1 MKNEN
6 NEVFLTK
13 EGLKSL
19 QDELND
25 LVKVQ
30 RPKILGDLN
39 AARALGDLSE
49 NGMYTAAKDKQSFL
63 EGRIR
68 EIESILKN
76 AVVVEKAS
84 VKKGTI
90 DLGSHVTLETQQAKV
105 NYSIVGVEEVNFS
118 ENKISHESPLGKALI
133 GKSAGDMIEV
143 EAPMGTV
150 KYKVLE
156 VK

>member
-13 EGLKSL
+13 EGLKDL
-19 QDELND
+19 KDELSG
-25 LVKVQ
+25 LVNVQ
-30 RPKILGDLN
+30 RIKILEDLK

-49 NGMYTAAKDKQSFL
+49 NGMYSAAKDKQSFL
-63 EGRIR
+63 EGRIK
-68 EIESILKN
+68 ELESILKN
-76 AVVVEKAS
+76 AVVVEKNIGKNA
-84 VKKGTI
+84 TI
-90 DLGSHVTLETQQAKV
+90 DLGSHVTLETQKITV
-105 NYSIVGVEEVNFS
+105 KYSIVGVEEVNFS

-133 GKSAGDMIEV
+133 GKSAGDIIEI
-143 EAPMGTV
+143 EAPMGAV

>member
-1 MKNEN
+1 MKNKT

-13 EGLKSL
+13 EGLQNL
-19 QDELND
+19 RNELND
-25 LVKVQ
+25 LIKVQ
-30 RPKILGDLN
+30 RPKILEDLN

-49 NGMYTAAKDKQSFL
+49 NGMYSAAKDKQSFL

-68 EIESILKN
+68 EIEAIIKN
-76 AVVVEKAS
+76 AVVVEKS
-84 VKKGTI
+84 STKSGVI
-90 DLGSHVTLETQQAKV
+90 DLGSHVKLETQKATV
-105 NYSIVGVEEVNFS
+105 NYSIVGVEEVNFA

-133 GKSAGDMIEV
+133 GKTTGDIIEI
-143 EAPMGTV
+143 EAPMGAV

>member
-1 MKNEN
+1 MNNEK

-13 EGLKSL
+13 DGLESL
-19 QDELND
+19 LKELND

-30 RPKILGDLN
+30 RPRILEDIK

-49 NGMYTAAKDKQSFL
+49 NGMYSAAKDKQSYL

-68 EIESILKN
+68 ELEAIIKN
-76 AVVVEKAS
+76 AVVV
-84 VKKGTI
+84 KKSSSKSGVI
-90 DLGSHVTLETQQAKV
+90 DLGSHVKLETQQSIV

-133 GKSAGDMIEV
+133 GRSAGDIIEI

-150 KYKVLE
+150 KYKVIE

>member
-6 NEVFLTK
+6 NEVFVTK
-13 EGLKSL
+13 DGLKNL
-19 QDELND
+19 KQELSD
-25 LVKVQ
+25 LVDVQ
-30 RPKILGDLN
+30 RIKILEDIK

-49 NGMYTAAKDKQSFL
+49 NGMYSAAKDKQSFL

-76 AVVVEKAS
+76 AVVIEKNTGKNA
-84 VKKGTI
+84 TI
-90 DLGSHVTLETQQAKV
+90 DLGSHVTLETQKLKV
-105 NYSIVGVEEVNFS
+105 SYSIVGVEEVNFS

-133 GKSAGDMIEV
+133 GKSAGDIIEI
-143 EAPMGTV
+143 EAPMGV
-150 KYKVLE
+150 VRYKVLE

>member
-6 NEVFLTK
+6 NEVFVTK
-13 EGLKSL
+13 EGLKNL
-19 QDELND
+19 KDELFD
-25 LVKVQ
+25 LTGVQ
-30 RPKILGDLN
+30 RTKILEDIK

-49 NGMYTAAKDKQSFL
+49 NGMYSAAKDKQSFL

-76 AVVVEKAS
+76 AVVIEKNTGKDA
-84 VKKGTI
+84 KI
-90 DLGSHVTLETQQAKV
+90 DLGSHVTLETQKLKV
-105 NYSIVGVEEVNFS
+105 SYSIVGVEEVNFS

-133 GKSAGDMIEV
+133 GKSAGDIIEI
-143 EAPMGTV
+143 EAPMGAV
-150 KYKVLE
+150 RYKVLE

>member
-25 LVKVQ
+25 LVNVQ
-30 RPKILGDLN
+30 RPKILEDIN

-49 NGMYTAAKDKQSFL
+49 NGMYSAAKDKQSFL

-68 EIESILKN
+68 EVESILKN
-76 AVVVEKAS
+76 AVVVEKSS

-90 DLGSHVTLETQQAKV
+90 DLGSHVTLETQKSTV
-105 NYSIVGVEEVNFS
+105 NYSIVGVEEVNFA

-133 GKSAGDMIEV
+133 GKTTGDIIEI